1 MSRKQVVQDRTCA
14 ELTVKPDKKQEEE
27 IKQAILDGDIGK
39 ASQLRAAFLKANKW
53 NVTDTIN
60 VVFESLDP
68 VGFEPIYD
76 NYGNLI
82 GPDLNEDK
90 NEILLTSSGAMDT
103 KNGPMDPLQ
112 LEFIKQ
118 GTNINISEAI
128 ETIVQK
134 RIAPLVGMT
143 ITFDLDNKWDGN
155 YRDNEIVISFKQTGA
170 WSYVGTG
177 INNKTT
183 QRPTMNFGWFDVA
196 TVIHEFCHALGMIH
210 EHQNPYGTEIDWNKP
225 ELYQWAQDTQGWG
238 KEQTNTQII
247 DKYNQNDINGS
258 AFDPCSVM
266 LYFYPAYLTN
276 NNVGTSQNL
285 RMSPV
290 DMEWLANQYPGGDF
304 DGKSGV
310 EEFYLSI
317 YPDEDS
323 DGFDDKIAACET
335 MAAQFGESQPNT
347 TSSGMLSGGN
357 IRNII
362 IGLLAVLIVALLLK

>member
-14 ELTVKPDKKQEEE
+14 ELAVKPDKKQEEE
-27 IKQAILDGDIGK
+27 IKQAILDGDTGK
-39 ASQLRAAFLKANKW
+39 AAQLRAAFLKANKW

-60 VVFESLDP
+60 VVFTKLNP
-68 VGFEPIYD
+68 VVGEPIYD
-76 NYGNLI
+76 NDYNLI
-82 GPDLNEDK
+82 GFEPSNTD
-90 NEILLTSSGAMDT
+90 ITLTKSGAMDT
-103 KNGPMDPLQ
+103 TNGPMDPLQ
-112 LEFIKQ
+112 IEFLKQ
-118 GTNINISEAI
+118 GNDINIPEAI

-143 ITFDLDNKWDGN
+143 ITFDFDNEWDGN
-155 YRDNEIVISFKQTGA
+155 FRENQIVISFEQKGA

-177 INNKTT
+177 INSLSNAE
-183 QRPTMNFGWFDVA
+183 PTMNFGWFDVA

-225 ELYQWAQDTQGWG
+225 ELYQWAQDTQGWDE
-238 KEQTNTQII
+238 EQTNTQII

-347 TSSGMLSGGN
+347 TTSSGLLSGGN
-357 IRNII
+357 MRNII
-362 IGLLAVLIVALLLK
+362 IGLLVVLIVALLLK

>member
-14 ELTVKPDKKQEEE
+14 ELTVKPNKKQEEE
-27 IKQAILDGDIGK
+27 IKQAILDGDTSK
-39 ASQLRAAFLKANKW
+39 AAQLRAAFAKAKKW
-53 NVTDTIN
+53 NVGDEIT
-60 VVFESLDP
+60 VVFETLNP
-68 VGFEPIYD
+68 V
-76 NYGNLI
+76 I
-82 GPDLNEDK
+82 GTDVTITP
-90 NEILLTSSGAMDT
+90 TGYMDT
-103 KNGPMDPLQ
+103 TNGPMDPLQ
-112 LEFIKQ
+112 FEFSNQ
-118 GTNINISEAI
+118 GNDINIPEAI
-128 ETIVQK
+128 EKIVQE
-134 RIAPLVGMT
+134 RIAPLVG
-143 ITFDLDNKWDGN
+143 ITFTFNGEWDGN
-155 YRDNEIVISFKQTGA
+155 YRENEIVISFKQTGA
-170 WSYVGTG
+170 WSYVGTD
-177 INNKTT
+177 INNETT
-183 QRPTMNFGWFDVA
+183 ERPTMNFGWFDVS

-225 ELYQWAQDTQGWG
+225 KLYQWAMETQGWDE
-238 KEQTNTQII
+238 KQTDTQII

-266 LYFYPAYLTN
+266 LYFYPADLTN

-347 TSSGMLSGGN
+347 TSSGLLSGGN
-357 IRNII
+357 TRNII
-362 IGLLAVLIVALLLK
+362 IVLLVGLIIALLLK